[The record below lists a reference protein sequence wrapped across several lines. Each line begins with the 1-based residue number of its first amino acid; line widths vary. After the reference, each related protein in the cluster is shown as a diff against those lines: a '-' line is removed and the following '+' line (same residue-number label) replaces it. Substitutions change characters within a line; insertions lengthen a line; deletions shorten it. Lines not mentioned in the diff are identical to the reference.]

1 MVEST
6 SDLQSS
12 ILLEQESNGLYWR
25 LATSNEELS
34 RQRKS
39 AQRFDEA
46 IVQEASFFK
55 RIHGFPWSVMDF
67 VANTDVLS
75 ALKKQP
81 FRWYKGVDSGLH
93 TIVERLRHAAQASA
107 WQAAALQQTQANI
120 WAHHN
125 KLTEYQ
131 GANSTVAVASCSAVE
146 TPRIHWSIYFGY
158 ARVHRL
164 IGRNSSVTGPGNAG
178 SMATCT
184 TFSHIEHDAG
194 HRICLKL
201 LWNDIVKTI
210 PTKRRNTHKS
220 RREYGSS

>member
-1 MVEST
+1 MHEQAKLRNWGLTILLAAPYFDISTTLQVRRKLRLRHPPALKHIYVWEHTSSGQVPGVMVEST

-46 IVQEASFFK
+46 IVREASFFK

-81 FRWYKGVDSGLH
+81 FRWYKGVDNGLH
-93 TIVERLRHAAQASA
+93 TIVERLIHAAQASA

-131 GANSTVAVASCSAVE
+131 VWVIYRGST
-146 TPRIHWSIYFGY
+146 RQLN
-158 ARVHRL
+158 R
-164 IGRNSSVTGPGNAG
+164 
-178 SMATCT
+178 
-184 TFSHIEHDAG
+184 
-194 HRICLKL
+194 
-201 LWNDIVKTI
+201 
-210 PTKRRNTHKS
+210 
-220 RREYGSS
+220 